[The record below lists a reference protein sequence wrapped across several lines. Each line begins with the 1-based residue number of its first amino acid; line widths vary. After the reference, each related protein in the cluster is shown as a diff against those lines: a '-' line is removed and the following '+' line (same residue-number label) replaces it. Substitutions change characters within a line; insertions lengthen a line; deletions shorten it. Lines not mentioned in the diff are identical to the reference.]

1 MTLELVNSRMGT
13 MI

>member
-1 MTLELVNSRMGT
+1 MTLESVNSRMGT